1 MRLPRQWNER
11 SLNVS
16 YRTEKSRVHGCQES
30 GFRNKIV
37 ESNSLLHGAYSCP
50 TLHSLL
56 QALHRVQ
63 PLSFPIASIILVTS
77 TPTALEG
84 FTLASRCWWSQAEM
98 YSQQDGVNPCSQ
110 TLSTESSKDKY
121 PNHSS
126 VSQFTKEFDAYLSLY
141 LPSLF
146 LFSVSNQNLK
156 TFNHYNIFHWYAFKS
171 VKGD

>member
-30 GFRNKIV
+30 GFRNKRV
-37 ESNSLLHGAYSCP
+37 ESNSLPHGAYSCP

-84 FTLASRCWWSQAEM
+84 FTLASRCWCSQAEM
-98 YSQQDGVNPCSQ
+98 YCQQDGVNPCSQ
-110 TLSTESSKDKY
+110 TLSAESSKDI
-121 PNHSS
+121 PTIHQS
-126 VSQFTKEFDAYLSLY
+126 ASLPKNLMLICPCTFFLCFY
-141 LPSLF
+141 F
-146 LFSVSNQNLK
+146 LFQIRTLK
-156 TFNHYNIFHWYAFKS
+156 HLIIITSFTDMLLN
-171 VKGD
+171 